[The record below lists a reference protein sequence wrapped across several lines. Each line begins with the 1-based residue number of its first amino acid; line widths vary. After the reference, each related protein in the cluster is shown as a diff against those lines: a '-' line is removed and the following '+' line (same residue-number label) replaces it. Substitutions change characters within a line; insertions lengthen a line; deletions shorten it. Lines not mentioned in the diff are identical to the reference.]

1 MFTRLTGQLY
11 FLDIAKIHMVMIRL
25 VCLTNVFDQNTI
37 FGMLMNLVLNFKN
50 DDTHQ
55 FAKVA
60 SSKKMP
66 IIYFWRIV
74 LSFLTHR
81 LDHNC
86 HLRMCVNTGTDGN
99 VVFLIYIYIII
110 YIYIYICVYCSCPY
124 LFIPTWCGWYVIKDI
139 FETMEEYISVGN
151 PHVDAQWA
159 HPVVTS
165 HFCISFT
172 RTLQNNTQ
180 QPAVMFN

>member
-110 YIYIYICVYCSCPY
+110 YIYIFVFIVHVRICSFLLGVGGM
-124 LFIPTWCGWYVIKDI
+124 LLKI
-139 FETMEEYISVGN
+139 FSKLWRSTLALETRM
-151 PHVDAQWA
+151 
-159 HPVVTS
+159 
-165 HFCISFT
+165 
-172 RTLQNNTQ
+172 
-180 QPAVMFN
+180 